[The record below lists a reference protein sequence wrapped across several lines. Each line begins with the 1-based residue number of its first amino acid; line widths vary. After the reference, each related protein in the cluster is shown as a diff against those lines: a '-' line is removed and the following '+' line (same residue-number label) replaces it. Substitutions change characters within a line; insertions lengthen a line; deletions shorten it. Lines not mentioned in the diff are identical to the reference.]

1 VLVPQKEFH
10 SKREQLKVAMTQWT
24 QDLDPDD
31 IREFETI
38 PEIAH
43 VMQDDY
49 STSDMSF
56 FSTSIQ
62 TIMSFEV
69 EEVEIRRETTS
80 NNNLQSS
87 TSTSEVSTP
96 VLLDRDADILEL
108 NTKINNHQK
117 VLKIYLQK
125 VDQIH
130 TMLEALLKAANV
142 DKNPK

>member
-1 VLVPQKEFH
+1 
-10 SKREQLKVAMTQWT
+10 MTQWT

-31 IREFETI
+31 IREFETL

-43 VMQDDY
+43 VMQNDY
-49 STSDMSF
+49 STGNMSF
-56 FSTSIQ
+56 FSTSIE

-80 NNNLQSS
+80 NSNLQSS

-96 VLLDRDADILEL
+96 ALLDRDDDILEL
-108 NTKINNHQK
+108 NTKISNYQK
-117 VLKIYLQK
+117 ELKIYLQK

-130 TMLEALLKAANV
+130 TMLEALLKAADV
-142 DKNPK
+142 DKNPKEDSSFNSKKSWRPT